1 MLAIKRPNLIKYNN
15 LPIEIWDKIEK
26 LAEIN
31 FIILVTNIK
40 KSCTKVSLIDIF
52 TKKKFKEIILD
63 DTLNNDDTLNED
75 IKLSSDGNFLVYLDV
90 DYNMVY
96 YDINSIRENKRKIN
110 ITKSKIIPLKVFF
123 DRNGY
128 YYCVSN
134 SNETYIFY
142 LKNEKYLCS
151 LPVSSISNISDDYN
165 RILGRIDDQA
175 KLYDLNNGNII
186 YSFELNHLYFANINS
201 FGDYIIYDSY
211 NEAIK
216 ILNTSNNNII
226 EYNADRNDIV
236 YFASNNKLIALHFMD
251 YIYIHNLDT
260 NKNYTI
266 ECDCNPFYCEI
277 DFTQDEKYLVLR
289 DNADSIIVHK
299 ITFEC

>member
-15 LPIEIWDKIEK
+15 LPIEIWNKIEK

-31 FIILVTNIK
+31 FIILVTNIRQF
-40 KSCTKVSLIDIF
+40 CTKVSLVNIF
-52 TKKKFKEIILD
+52 TKNKFKEIILD
-63 DTLNNDDTLNED
+63 DVLSYDDTINDE
-75 IKLSSDGNFLVYLDV
+75 IKLSSDGNFLVYLDI

-96 YDINSIRENKRKIN
+96 YDINSTSENKRKIN
-110 ITKSKIIPLKVFF
+110 ITKNKIIPLKVFF

-134 SNETYIFY
+134 SNETNIFS
-142 LKNEKYLCS
+142 LKNETYLFS

-165 RILGRIDDQA
+165 RIFGRINDQA

-186 YSFELNHLYFANINS
+186 YSFELNHLYFASINS

-211 NEAIK
+211 DEPIK

-226 EYNADRNDIV
+226 EYSGYRNDIV

-251 YIYIHNLDT
+251 YIYVHNLNT
-260 NKNYTI
+260 NKNYKI

-277 DFTQDEKYLVLR
+277 DFHYNNGYTYLVIR
-289 DNADSIIVHK
+289 NDEESIIVHK
-299 ITFEC
+299 IT